1 MSQSA
6 FNLDAHY
13 RRADRIMLGVLWLMF
28 LYALGLAAWH
38 GTWAQALLVGGGTA
52 LVLTLLNSLVGGG
65 RLMRCCMAAAF
76 MVMSA
81 LHINQSGGVLE
92 MHFGIFVL
100 LAFLV
105 YYRDWLP
112 IVVAAGVIAVHHLSF
127 FALQQQGVGVYVVQ
141 QGTWPII
148 FLHAFYVVLESAILI
163 YLARQAYAEA
173 REGEALMQVVAGIT
187 AQDERIDLRQ
197 RARVSGPVVERFD
210 HFLAQLEELVAE
222 VLADTQ
228 GLAATGDSLKQATQQ
243 LRQGSSHQ
251 LEEISHMAGIM
262 QEMSTA
268 IDSVA
273 NHAQQA
279 AGATQ
284 QATAKADEGRAAV
297 SQSAGEIARLAEL
310 IDGTGQEVQALA
322 EQSQQIGRVLEVIR
336 AIAEQTN
343 LLALNAAIEA
353 ARAGEQGRGF
363 AVVADEVRNL
373 AQKTASSTAEIQD
386 IIARLQQSSRQAAS
400 AMHDSQQGVAR
411 CVADSH
417 RAGELLLAIVGE
429 IEAVA
434 QTSGL
439 IAAATHQQAT
449 ASGEVSRYLDGVQ
462 QVAERNAENA
472 EVLDG
477 DSQRLRELARRLG
490 ELSRR
495 FVVGKGE

>member
-1 MSQSA
+1 MSRSA

-13 RRADRIMLGVLWLMF
+13 RRADRIMLGVLWLMA
-28 LYALGLAAWH
+28 LYSLGLAAWH
-38 GTWAQALLVGGGTA
+38 DTWAQALLVGGTTA
-52 LVLTLLNSLVGGG
+52 LVLTLLNALVGGS

-76 MVMSA
+76 MVLSA
-81 LHINQSGGVLE
+81 LHINLSGGMLE

-112 IVVAAGVIAVHHLSF
+112 IVVAAGVIATHHLTF
-127 FALQQQGVGVYVVQ
+127 FALQQQGVGVYVVP
-141 QGTWPII
+141 QGSWPII
-148 FLHAFYVVLESAILI
+148 FLHAFYVVLESAILV

-173 REGEALMQVVAGIT
+173 REGEALMQVVTSIT
-187 AQDERIDLRQ
+187 EQEESIDLRQ
-197 RARVSGPVVERFD
+197 RAQSSGPVVGRFN
-210 HFLAQLEELVAE
+210 HFLELLEEMVAE
-222 VLADTQ
+222 VVIDTE
-228 GLAATGDSLKQATQQ
+228 GLGHTGDSLNRATQQ
-243 LRQGSSHQ
+243 LRQGSSRQ
-251 LEEISHMAGIM
+251 LEEISHMAGVM
-262 QEMSTA
+262 QEMSMA
-268 IDSVA
+268 IDEVA
-273 NHAQQA
+273 KHAQQA

-284 QATAKADEGRAAV
+284 GATAKASEGRAAV
-297 SQSAGEIARLAEL
+297 TQSASEIARLAEL
-310 IDGTGQEVQALA
+310 IDATDREVQSLD

-373 AQKTASSTAEIQD
+373 AQKTATSTAEIQD
-386 IIARLQQSSRQAAS
+386 IIARLQQSSGQAAR
-400 AMHDSQQGVAR
+400 AMQDSQQGVSR

-429 IEAVA
+429 IEAVS
-434 QTSGL
+434 QMSDL
-439 IAAATHQQAT
+439 IAGATHEQAK
-449 ASGEVSRYLDGVQ
+449 ASGEVTRYLTGVQ
-462 QVAERNAENA
+462 QVAEQNAEDA

-490 ELSRR
+490 ELSVR
-495 FVVGKGE
+495 FVVS